1 MKNQNWLLIINVK
14 LPGRDELNVT
24 RRFTEKK
31 PEIHREKQERDRRQG
46 KCRGKCRS
54 GNGNTNVRQW
64 TYTGQAFAADVKKQG
79 YSGVRRQ

>member
-14 LPGRDELNVT
+14 LPGRDELKVT

-46 KCRGKCRS
+46 KCKRKCRS
-54 GNGNTNVRQW
+54 GNGKCRENA
-64 TYTGQAFAADVKKQG
+64 GQVMVIQM
-79 YSGVRRQ
+79 